1 MASKED
7 LGKLTIV
14 WLAVLCQRVADNS
27 AMEKNLAEK
36 AAKLKQ
42 EWVLLVA
49 RETPH
54 APDFKTHEK
63 IQEEKAALKAS
74 MVQLLTIV

>member
-1 MASKED
+1 MVSKED
-7 LGKLTIV
+7 LENLNIV

-27 AMEKNLAEK
+27 AMEKNLSEK

-63 IQEEKAALKAS
+63 VQEEKVALKAR
-74 MVQLLTIV
+74 MVELLTIV

>member
-7 LGKLTIV
+7 LGKLNIV

-27 AMEKNLAEK
+27 AVSTNLAEK

-54 APDFKTHEK
+54 GSDFKTHAK
-63 IQEEKAALKAS
+63 IQGENAALKAR
-74 MVQLLTIV
+74 MVELLTIV

>member
-7 LGKLTIV
+7 LGKLNIV

-27 AMEKNLAEK
+27 AVSTNLAAT
-36 AAKLKQ
+36 AAKMKQ

-63 IQEEKAALKAS
+63 IQEEKAALKAR
-74 MVQLLTIV
+74 MVELLTIV